1 MFTAVVLMCISVPL
15 LLVSSLS
22 LSSSSFYVVIM
33 CVLQLFASKK
43 KYDSE
48 MDRVKRE
55 LNEDNKRMETRM

>member
-1 MFTAVVLMCISVPL
+1 
-15 LLVSSLS
+15 
-22 LSSSSFYVVIM
+22 M